1 MDAVAL
7 ITRDH
12 RTAERLFQRLRQA
25 PEHERRPA
33 LDRLI
38 RELWVHSTIEDE
50 ILYPSLREVVPPD
63 ESSDRNLQGPVP
75 ARSSLHELERMAGR
89 PRHRAEAAQP
99 PRGPAHPH
107 QGAGGGAPPAAR
119 ANPST
124 WSPARGRR
132 GDGASQAAGDPTR
145 RRPGNGRKRRRR
157 RQGRSPRRPNP
168 RSGRRPA
175 IDVGAPSRTP
185 PARDRVT
192 RP

>member
-1 MDAVAL
+1 VDAVAL

-75 ARSSLHELERMAGR
+75 ARSSLHELERMAV
-89 PRHRAEAAQP
+89 
-99 PRGPAHPH
+99 
-107 QGAGGGAPPAAR
+107 
-119 ANPST
+119 
-124 WSPARGRR
+124 
-132 GDGASQAAGDPTR
+132 DD
-145 RRPGNGRKRRRR
+145 
-157 RQGRSPRRPNP
+157 
-168 RSGRRPA
+168 PA
-175 IDVGAPSRTP
+175 IVPKLRSLLEDLRTHIRVQEEELLPQLERTLPPGLLHEVGEEMERAKQ
-185 PARDRVT
+185 RVT
-192 RP
+192 RPGDGLATAGSEDDGDRAAALVDRIRDRVAARRSM